1 MSPEILTPHPHPV
14 NRLNQGQSLEM
25 SGGPRYPALYNAA
38 LTHPAIDNH
47 AHPLLRSSCRSEL
60 PFEGVISE
68 AEGAALTED
77 AAHTL
82 ACFRATRQLARLF
95 GLGADASWE
104 DVKRH
109 RDGMDYEE
117 LCRLCFEKSG
127 IEVILIDDGLGVSEM
142 AEGYQWHDRF
152 TKGKTRR
159 IVRVE
164 IEAEVSGVSLV
175 FLGSELYTYIG
186 YAENYEG
193 VV

>member
-1 MSPEILTPHPHPV
+1 MPEGH
-14 NRLNQGQSLEM
+14 
-25 SGGPRYPALYNAA
+25 RYPALYNAA
-38 LTHPAIDNH
+38 LTHPAIDHH
-47 AHPLLRSSCRSEL
+47 AHPLLRSSYRSEL

-77 AAHTL
+77 ATHTL
-82 ACFRATRQLARLF
+82 ACFRVTRQLARLF
-95 GLGADASWE
+95 GLGEDASWE
-104 DVKRH
+104 DVKCY

-117 LCRLCFEKSG
+117 LCRLCFEKSR
-127 IEVILIDDGLGVSEM
+127 IEVILIDDGLGVREM
-142 AEGYQWHDRF
+142 AEGYRWHDRF
-152 TKGKTRR
+152 TKGRTRR

-175 FLGSELYTYIG
+175 FLGSGLYAYTG

>member
-1 MSPEILTPHPHPV
+1 MSE
-14 NRLNQGQSLEM
+14 
-25 SGGPRYPALYNAA
+25 GPRYPALYNAA

-77 AAHTL
+77 ATHTL
-82 ACFRATRQLARLF
+82 ACFRTTRQLARLF
-95 GLGADASWE
+95 GLGEDASWE

-117 LCRLCFEKSG
+117 LCRVCFE
-127 IEVILIDDGLGVSEM
+127 IEVILIDDGLGVREM

-152 TKGKTRR
+152 TKGRTRR

-164 IEAEVSGVSLV
+164 VEAEVSGVSLV
-175 FLGSELYTYIG
+175 FLGSELYGYTG
-186 YAENYEG
+186 YAENHEG